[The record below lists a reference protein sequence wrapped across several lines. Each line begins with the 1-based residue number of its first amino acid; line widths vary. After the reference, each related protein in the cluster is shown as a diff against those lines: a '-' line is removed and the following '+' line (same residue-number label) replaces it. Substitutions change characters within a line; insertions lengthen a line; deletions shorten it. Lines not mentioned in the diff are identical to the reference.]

1 MSKYLNLRINI
12 FSGEIESDNDDD
24 EELELN
30 RSEDSVEEDSDKI
43 YFLKAQ
49 RAEIFKGKIFLFFLC
64 GVCFFFPFFSFL
76 FLFFNKLISEL
87 L

>member
-49 RAEIFKGKIFLFFLC
+49 RAEIFKGKFFY
-64 GVCFFFPFFSFL
+64 FFFVVSVFFSF
-76 FLFFNKLISEL
+76 FLISFPFFFNKLISEL

>member
-43 YFLKAQ
+43 HFLKAQ

-64 GVCFFFPFFSFL
+64 GVFFFFLFSHFFSFL
-76 FLFFNKLISEL
+76 F
-87 L
+87 